1 MLPDFLQH
9 LKNKK
14 KQQKQLKEIWKD
26 LRDTNTNIL

>member
-26 LRDTNTNIL
+26 LKVRPF